1 MEAQEKIIDIEKTV
15 RNSKSPF
22 IRSLPAAV
30 IKLIA
35 RVVRQDEINSVIYH
49 NRDRDG
55 ISFINGVLK
64 DWNVKIIVE
73 GEENIPVSGNFIF
86 AANHPVGGMD
96 AMSLIHVVSNHF
108 PDVIFPSNELFRYI
122 PQLKSILLG
131 INVFGA
137 NTRETVE
144 KLNSLFASK
153 SQVLYF
159 PAGEVSRRNK
169 GVISDI
175 PWQKSFITKAIQHHR
190 DIIPVHISGRNSN
203 LFYNVARIRK
213 ILGIKLYIETMLL
226 PREMIKQ
233 VNSTVTLTIGRPVTW
248 QSLTGE
254 RSHYEWAQYFKQMV
268 YSLCQD
274 EKTTG

>member
-22 IRSLPAAV
+22 IRSLPGAV

-35 RVVRQDEINSVIYH
+35 RVVRQDEINSVIYN
-49 NRDRDG
+49 NREKDG

-73 GEENIPVSGNFIF
+73 GEENIPVSGSFIF

-108 PDVIFPSNELFRYI
+108 PGVIFPSNELFRYI

-137 NTRETVE
+137 NTRETAE

-169 GVISDI
+169 GIISDI
-175 PWQKSFITKAIQHHR
+175 PWQKSFITKAVQYRR
-190 DIIPVHISGRNSN
+190 DIIPIHISGRNSGF
-203 LFYNVARIRK
+203 FYNVARIRK
-213 ILGIKLYIETMLL
+213 ILGIRLYIETMLL
-226 PREMIKQ
+226 PREMVRQI
-233 VNSTVTLTIGRPVTW
+233 NSTFTLTIGKPVAW
-248 QSLTGE
+248 QTLTTE
-254 RSHYEWAQYFKQMV
+254 RSHYDWAQYIRKMV
-268 YSLCQD
+268 YSLG
-274 EKTTG
+274 KNNFSTK